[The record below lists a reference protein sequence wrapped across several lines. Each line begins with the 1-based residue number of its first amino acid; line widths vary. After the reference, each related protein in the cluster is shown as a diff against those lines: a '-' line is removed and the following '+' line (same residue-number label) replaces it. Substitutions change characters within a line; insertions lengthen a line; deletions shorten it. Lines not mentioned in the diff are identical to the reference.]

1 MTDLHTA
8 LTRTRIDGAE
18 VAYTD
23 SGGAGEPLLLIHGG
37 GLADWFT
44 PLAAT
49 PELRDRRVIRMVRA
63 GYTGHPVPAGLTVA
77 DHARHAATLLRQL
90 DAAPAHVVAHSSGST
105 IALQLAV
112 EHPASVRTVV
122 LCEPPLVDALIDPA
136 DADEL
141 HAAFGRVMGAV
152 SAAIAR
158 GDHAAAFDAFMTL
171 VCGPGYRGVL
181 DDVLGA
187 GVVDDAARRS
197 GDFFTSET
205 PAVGAWT
212 FDPAVD
218 RPVLLIQG
226 ADSPPPVH
234 RLITHLAGRLP
245 EATVATVAGA
255 DHSMPLTA
263 PAELGRLIADFTRP
277 STTAPWSP
285 SRRR

>member
-1 MTDLHTA
+1 M
-8 LTRTRIDGAE
+8 
-18 VAYTD
+18 
-23 SGGAGEPLLLIHGG
+23 HGG
-37 GLADWFT
+37 GLADWLT

-49 PELRDRRVIRMVRA
+49 PELRHHRVIRMVRA

-77 DHARHAATLLRQL
+77 DHARHAATLLRRL

-112 EHPASVRTVV
+112 DHPSSVRTVA

-141 HAAFGRVMGAV
+141 HAAFGRAMGSV
-152 SAAIAR
+152 TAAIAR
-158 GDHAAAFDAFMTL
+158 GDHGAAFGTFMTL

-187 GVVDDAARRS
+187 GLVDHAARHS

-205 PAVGAWT
+205 PAVAGWS

-234 RLITHLAGRLP
+234 RLIARLAGRLP
-245 EATVATVAGA
+245 ESTVVTVADAG
-255 DHSMPLTA
+255 HLMPVTA
-263 PAELGRLIADFTRP
+263 PAELGRLVAEFTRAA
-277 STTAPWSP
+277 TAAERSP
-285 SRRR
+285 ARRR